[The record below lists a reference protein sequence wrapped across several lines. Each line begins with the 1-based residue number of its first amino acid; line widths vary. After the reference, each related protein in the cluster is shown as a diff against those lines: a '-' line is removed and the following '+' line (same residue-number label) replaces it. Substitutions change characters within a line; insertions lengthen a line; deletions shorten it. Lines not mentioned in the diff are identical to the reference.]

1 MEAEMYRVAVLE
13 RPNDDAEFFDE
24 IEDAEERAINES
36 VDDSVYGVWENESG
50 ELVSIVYQQRVFSS

>member
-1 MEAEMYRVAVLE
+1 MYRVAVLE

>member
-1 MEAEMYRVAVLE
+1 MYRVAVLE

-36 VDDSVYGVWENESG
+36 VDDSVYVAFEGFFRKLMSEVHHG
-50 ELVSIVYQQRVFSS
+50 